1 MAASNNQTTKKKSVQ
16 NSNNCNKIT
25 VKVNKMSEVS
35 ASELVSCRPMPC
47 QKRMLGHGTK
57 VGQAFRLA
65 VSHERDQVKTD
76 DHIPKTHLR
85 CRRVSV

>member
-35 ASELVSCRPMPC
+35 ASELVSCHPMPC

-57 VGQAFRLA
+57 VGQAFRLDWG
-65 VSHERDQVKTD
+65 HERDRVETD
-76 DHIPKTHLR
+76 DQNPKANLMSPR
-85 CRRVSV
+85 ISD